1 MVMVLGWG
9 TAGDLGT
16 IRIGREDAQTTAF
29 MAGVYP
35 THLTG
40 CFVQVTSAGQLGC
53 DPTAPEGK
61 EGKEGKP
68 GTEGKEGKEGKPG
81 TEGKEG
87 KQGERGEQGKE
98 GPAGKE
104 GKEGKVSAKGL
115 KICVQDKAGGSIKLP
130 PCKKGYNEKEVAEL

>member
-1 MVMVLGWG
+1 
-9 TAGDLGT
+9 
-16 IRIGREDAQTTAF
+16 

-53 DPTAPEGK
+53 NPAAPEGK

-68 GTEGKEGKEGKPG
+68 GV
-81 TEGKEG
+81 EGKEG

-98 GPAGKE
+98 GPA